1 MNPRVTKGIIAM
13 SAAISAAARVW
24 FVDDFA
30 TQHVIDIVVAA
41 LVGVLIQT
49 PGDLRMTPVGRRP

>member
-1 MNPRVTKGIIAM
+1 MNPKVTKGIIAI
-13 SAAISAAARVW
+13 SAAISAAARIW

-30 TQHVIDIVVAA
+30 MQHVIDVVVAA
-41 LVGVLIQT
+41 LVGVLIKT

>member
-41 LVGVLIQT
+41 LVGVLIKT